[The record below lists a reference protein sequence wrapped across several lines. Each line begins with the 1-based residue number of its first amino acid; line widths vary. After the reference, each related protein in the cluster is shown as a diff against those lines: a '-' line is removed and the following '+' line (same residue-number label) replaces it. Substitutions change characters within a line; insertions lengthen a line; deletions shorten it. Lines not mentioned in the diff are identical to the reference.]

1 MAEVW
6 IPSSMQK
13 YTDCRRQIQVG
24 GTSIRQI
31 ITNLELQ
38 FPLIKNRLA
47 DENGILPGVAVIID
61 GKSTRLGLL
70 EPVKIDSEIHFLPAL
85 GGG

>member
-1 MAEVW
+1 
-6 IPSSMQK
+6 MQK

-61 GKSTRLGLL
+61 GESTRLGLL

>member
-13 YTDCRRQIQVG
+13 YTDYRRQIQVG

-61 GKSTRLGLL
+61 GESTRLGLL